1 MSMQPAKTQPSP
13 QQEFAACDSQVE
25 GVEAAVDYLVPG
37 SRINRRYVAPGAEL
51 NTGRYAPHTIFI
63 RNGRPVQSALGLDT
77 QGFVLAKQPSLVSDF
92 RDRSIV
98 DAVYPAEV
106 ERIVKALTGADLVA
120 LLGYVLRSSGTTSS
134 QVQPPAGEV
143 HVDMSTDRAVR
154 LAASMFERSFAG
166 RSGFSRFIASSL
178 WRPFSPPPQN
188 WPLAVCD
195 GMSVRNDEG
204 VPNVMVRVAELP
216 DPANIPAHCEDEDKL
231 PAASVFYFSPK
242 HRWWYFPDMTRD
254 EVLLVKFH
262 DSDHSKAWRAP
273 HTSFRDPS
281 VQNAAPRESIEFR
294 TIAYFL

>member
-1 MSMQPAKTQPSP
+1 MMAKTQLSP
-13 QQEFAACDSQVE
+13 IQEFAACHSHGE

-37 SRINRRYVAPGAEL
+37 SRINRRYVAPGAEF

-77 QGFVLAKQPSLVSDF
+77 QGFVLAKQSSLVSDF
-92 RDRSIV
+92 RDKTMV
-98 DAVYPAEV
+98 DAIYPAEV
-106 ERIVKALTGADLVA
+106 ERIVKTLTGADLVA
-120 LLGYVLRSSGTTSS
+120 LLGYVVRSSGTTSS
-134 QVQPPAGEV
+134 EVQPPASEV

-154 LAASMFERSFAG
+154 LAAAMFERSFVG
-166 RSGFSRFIASSL
+166 RPGFSRFIASSL
-178 WRPFSPPPQN
+178 WRPFSPPPQD

-195 GMSVRNDEG
+195 GTSVSNNEG

-216 DPANIPAHCEDEDKL
+216 DPDNIPAHCEDEDNL

-262 DSDHSKAWRAP
+262 DSDHSKAWRTP
-273 HTSFRDPS
+273 HTSFRDS
-281 VQNAAPRESIEFR
+281 RVHNSAPRESIEFR

>member
-106 ERIVKALTGADLVA
+106 ERIVKA
-120 LLGYVLRSSGTTSS
+120 
-134 QVQPPAGEV
+134 
-143 HVDMSTDRAVR
+143 
-154 LAASMFERSFAG
+154 
-166 RSGFSRFIASSL
+166 
-178 WRPFSPPPQN
+178 
-188 WPLAVCD
+188 
-195 GMSVRNDEG
+195 
-204 VPNVMVRVAELP
+204 
-216 DPANIPAHCEDEDKL
+216 
-231 PAASVFYFSPK
+231 
-242 HRWWYFPDMTRD
+242 
-254 EVLLVKFH
+254 
-262 DSDHSKAWRAP
+262 P